1 MQLSE
6 DILFYVGQNYF
17 KDKPHIKKLFY
28 HNKDDKLQ
36 LILFGKVLHYNK
48 LFSKTTIPLKFL
60 TKCSHTWFANN
71 FTENVPRSVIFYER
85 EAYSEYITDMWI
97 EFFKLNVNVI
107 FL

>member
-6 DILFYVGQNYF
+6 DIFLYIGQNYL
-17 KDKPHIKKLFY
+17 KDTLHIKKMFY

-36 LILFGKVLHYNK
+36 LILFGTVLHYNK

-71 FTENVPRSVIFYER
+71 FTKYVPRSFMPYER
-85 EAYSEYITDMWI
+85 EAYIEY
-97 EFFKLNVNVI
+97 L
-107 FL
+107 